1 LLLLLVDGYH
11 MRRQKSSKKPVPP
24 SDKFL
29 LLVFYAFLGLRA
41 KIRPSVSVPFLK
53 DYLMAENQLF
63 GGRTARYVFFIPA
76 VFTAVRSQR

>member
-1 LLLLLVDGYH
+1 

-41 KIRPSVSVPFLK
+41 KIRPSVSAPFLK
-53 DYLMAENQLF
+53 DNLMAENQLF
-63 GGRTARYVFFIPA
+63 GGAHSAQHFFIPA